1 MSFLIMLIYSNL
13 RSTNKKLFL
22 YQVQKQ
28 LRLGSNH
35 SMFNTYS
42 RNDYYQMAS

>member
-1 MSFLIMLIYSNL
+1 MLLIYSNL
-13 RSTNKKLFL
+13 RLTNKKLFL